1 MFARHMLE
9 HPETAAV
16 SSKIHECIYCTYKTT
31 RKDVFARHM
40 LDHPETE
47 DSYQHSTCVHCNAIF
62 KRKTNLD
69 DHIVRKHPDF
79 IASVSSKIHECTHC
93 SYKSVMKANLD
104 HHMLKHPETADSYK
118 LVSCVH
124 CDATYKTKKNLDDHT
139 IRKHPDSI
147 ASITSK
153 VHRCAYCTYKTT
165 VKGHFTEHMLK
176 HSETSADIYILRCT
190 HCDATFKRKTG
201 LDNHVIRKHPHF
213 IASVSSK
220 MHECT
225 HCTYKTTMKSNLAK
239 HLLKH
244 EDSDKPKMCSHCN
257 ATFKRKI
264 NLDEHILRKH
274 PYFMTFVSSKIHEC
288 IYCMYKSTRNDNFVR
303 HMLRHAEAADNYKLK
318 TCIHCNTTF
327 ERKKHLDEHT
337 VCEHPD
343 FIASVSSKIHQ
354 CTRCTFKTVMKANLA
369 RHMLKHPDSSNLS
382 RCIYCNATYK
392 SKRNMDN
399 HIIRKHPDSIASV
412 SSKIHECK
420 YCMYKTT
427 VKAQFSEHMTKHPNS
442 IASVSSKIHECTYC
456 AYQTVIKPHF
466 ARHMLKHPETADSYK
481 LSRCIHC
488 NAIYKRKMSLDDHIL
503 RRHPEHIAS
512 VSNKIHECTHCA
524 FKTVMKAQLAHHM
537 LKHPETADGY
547 KFSTCVHCNA
557 TFKGKQALDDHTL
570 RKHPDTVGSISTKI
584 YECTHCPYKTSM
596 KMNLDDHIVRKH
608 PHLIASVS
616 SKIRECTQCTYKTT
630 VKEELD
636 EHTIKKHPDA
646 IASVSSKIYECP
658 HCTYKTII
666 KRSFAGHMLEHPETD
681 ICSACIHC
689 NAIFK
694 QKSSLDDHIICKHP
708 DFIASVS
715 SKIHECTHCPY
726 KTVVKSNLVHHN
738 MLKHPETVDSN
749 KFILCVH
756 CNTAYS
762 NKKNL
767 DEHIIRI
774 HPDCIAS
781 ISSKVHQCGY
791 CSFKTTV
798 KGNFTSHMLNHSET
812 ADSFKLNRT
821 CTDCNTT
828 FKSKTYLDEHII
840 RKHPDFMASV
850 SSKIHECSHCTYQ
863 STIKRKLAIHL
874 LKHG

>member
-1 MFARHMLE
+1 
-9 HPETAAV
+9 
-16 SSKIHECIYCTYKTT
+16 
-31 RKDVFARHM
+31 M

-118 LVSCVH
+118 L
-124 CDATYKTKKNLDDHT
+124 
-139 IRKHPDSI
+139 
-147 ASITSK
+147 
-153 VHRCAYCTYKTT
+153 
-165 VKGHFTEHMLK
+165 
-176 HSETSADIYILRCT
+176 
-190 HCDATFKRKTG
+190 
-201 LDNHVIRKHPHF
+201 
-213 IASVSSK
+213 
-220 MHECT
+220 
-225 HCTYKTTMKSNLAK
+225 
-239 HLLKH
+239 
-244 EDSDKPKMCSHCN
+244 MCSHCN

-399 HIIRKHPDSIASV
+399 HIIRKH
-412 SSKIHECK
+412 KIHECK

-427 VKAQFSEHMTKHPNS
+427 VKAQFSEHMTQHYETADSYKLRCGQCDAIFRRKSSLDEHIVRKHPNS

-466 ARHMLKHPETADSYK
+466 ARHMLKHPET
-481 LSRCIHC
+481 RCIHC

-537 LKHPETADGY
+537 LKHTGD
-547 KFSTCVHCNA
+547 KLT
-557 TFKGKQALDDHTL
+557 
-570 RKHPDTVGSISTKI
+570 
-584 YECTHCPYKTSM
+584 CTHCNSAFNRKL
-596 KMNLDDHIVRKH
+596 NLDDHIVRKH

-630 VKEELD
+630 VKGSFDKHMLKHSVARITCAHCDAVYKRKEELD

>member
-165 VKGHFTEHMLK
+165 VKGHFTEHML
-176 HSETSADIYILRCT
+176 
-190 HCDATFKRKTG
+190 
-201 LDNHVIRKHPHF
+201 
-213 IASVSSK
+213 
-220 MHECT
+220 
-225 HCTYKTTMKSNLAK
+225 
-239 HLLKH
+239 
-244 EDSDKPKMCSHCN
+244 
-257 ATFKRKI
+257 
-264 NLDEHILRKH
+264 
-274 PYFMTFVSSKIHEC
+274 
-288 IYCMYKSTRNDNFVR
+288 
-303 HMLRHAEAADNYKLK
+303 RHAEAADNYKLK

-427 VKAQFSEHMTKHPNS
+427 VKAQFSEHMTQHYETADSYKLRCGQCDAIFRRKSSLDEHIVRKHPNS

-596 KMNLDDHIVRKH
+596 KSSFAKHILKHPSLEQNQHLKTDNHKLSLCVHCDAMFINRIDLDDHIIRKH
-608 PHLIASVS
+608 PDSIALISR
-616 SKIRECTQCTYKTT
+616 KIHQCRYCTYKTT
-630 VKEELD
+630 KKGHLTSHMFKHPETADSCKRITCAHCDAVYKRKEELD

>member
-1 MFARHMLE
+1 
-9 HPETAAV
+9 
-16 SSKIHECIYCTYKTT
+16 
-31 RKDVFARHM
+31 M

-104 HHMLKHPETADSYK
+104 HHMLKHPETAD
-118 LVSCVH
+118 
-124 CDATYKTKKNLDDHT
+124 
-139 IRKHPDSI
+139 
-147 ASITSK
+147 
-153 VHRCAYCTYKTT
+153 
-165 VKGHFTEHMLK
+165 
-176 HSETSADIYILRCT
+176 RCT

-244 EDSDKPKMCSHCN
+244 
-257 ATFKRKI
+257 
-264 NLDEHILRKH
+264 
-274 PYFMTFVSSKIHEC
+274 
-288 IYCMYKSTRNDNFVR
+288 
-303 HMLRHAEAADNYKLK
+303 DNYKLK

-427 VKAQFSEHMTKHPNS
+427 VKAQFSEHMTQH
-442 IASVSSKIHECTYC
+442 Y
-456 AYQTVIKPHF
+456 
-466 ARHMLKHPETADSYK
+466 ETAD
-481 LSRCIHC
+481 RCIHC

-537 LKHPETADGY
+537 LKHPETGITCAHCDAVY
-547 KFSTCVHCNA
+547 K
-557 TFKGKQALDDHTL
+557 
-570 RKHPDTVGSISTKI
+570 R
-584 YECTHCPYKTSM
+584 
-596 KMNLDDHIVRKH
+596 
-608 PHLIASVS
+608 
-616 SKIRECTQCTYKTT
+616 
-630 VKEELD
+630 KEELD

>member
-1 MFARHMLE
+1 
-9 HPETAAV
+9 
-16 SSKIHECIYCTYKTT
+16 
-31 RKDVFARHM
+31 M

-93 SYKSVMKANLD
+93 SYKSV
-104 HHMLKHPETADSYK
+104 
-118 LVSCVH
+118 
-124 CDATYKTKKNLDDHT
+124 TKKNLDDHT

-225 HCTYKTTMKSNLAK
+225 HCTYKTTMK
-239 HLLKH
+239 
-244 EDSDKPKMCSHCN
+244 
-257 ATFKRKI
+257 I

-354 CTRCTFKTVMKANLA
+354 CTRCTFKTVMKASL
-369 RHMLKHPDSSNLS
+369 DE
-382 RCIYCNATYK
+382 
-392 SKRNMDN
+392 
-399 HIIRKHPDSIASV
+399 HIVR
-412 SSKIHECK
+412 
-420 YCMYKTT
+420 
-427 VKAQFSEHMTKHPNS
+427 KHPNS

-557 TFKGKQALDDHTL
+557 TFKGKL
-570 RKHPDTVGSISTKI
+570 
-584 YECTHCPYKTSM
+584 
-596 KMNLDDHIVRKH
+596 NLDDHIVRKH

-630 VKEELD
+630 VKGSFDKHMLKHSVAVDNHKLSLCVHCDAMFINRIDLD
-636 EHTIKKHPDA
+636 DHIIRKHPDS
-646 IASVSSKIYECP
+646 IALISRKIHQCRY
-658 HCTYKTII
+658 CTYKTTKKGHLTSHMFKHPETADSCKRITCAHCDAVYKHKTII

>member
-1 MFARHMLE
+1 
-9 HPETAAV
+9 
-16 SSKIHECIYCTYKTT
+16 
-31 RKDVFARHM
+31 M

-104 HHMLKHPETADSYK
+104 HHMLKHPETADSY
-118 LVSCVH
+118 
-124 CDATYKTKKNLDDHT
+124 
-139 IRKHPDSI
+139 
-147 ASITSK
+147 
-153 VHRCAYCTYKTT
+153 
-165 VKGHFTEHMLK
+165 
-176 HSETSADIYILRCT
+176 
-190 HCDATFKRKTG
+190 
-201 LDNHVIRKHPHF
+201 
-213 IASVSSK
+213 
-220 MHECT
+220 
-225 HCTYKTTMKSNLAK
+225 
-239 HLLKH
+239 
-244 EDSDKPKMCSHCN
+244 MCSHCN

-318 TCIHCNTTF
+318 TF
-327 ERKKHLDEHT
+327 
-337 VCEHPD
+337 
-343 FIASVSSKIHQ
+343 
-354 CTRCTFKTVMKANLA
+354 
-369 RHMLKHPDSSNLS
+369 
-382 RCIYCNATYK
+382 
-392 SKRNMDN
+392 
-399 HIIRKHPDSIASV
+399 

-427 VKAQFSEHMTKHPNS
+427 VKAQFSEHMTQHYETADSYKLRCGQCDAIFRRKSSLDEHIVRKHPNS

-537 LKHPETADGY
+537 LKHTGD
-547 KFSTCVHCNA
+547 KLT
-557 TFKGKQALDDHTL
+557 
-570 RKHPDTVGSISTKI
+570 
-584 YECTHCPYKTSM
+584 CTHCNSAFNRKL
-596 KMNLDDHIVRKH
+596 NLDDHIVRKH

-630 VKEELD
+630 VKGSFDKHMLKHSVARITCAHCDAVYKRKEELD